1 MDEFE
6 TLLASG
12 KTAVERWVRARTSRP
27 ADAEDILQ
35 EIYLA
40 AFQSFSGLRNHDAFL
55 PWILSIAKRKYADW
69 YRAQT
74 RRREI
79 PMDQLPEKAAKMC
92 GRSGQKAGSSA
103 AFYRK
108 RSISHREEV

>member
-40 AFQSFSGLRNHDAFL
+40 AFQSFSGLRNHNAFL

-74 RRREI
+74 RRRS
-79 PMDQLPEKAAKMC
+79 PSKR
-92 GRSGQKAGSSA
+92 GSRRSAQAVVT
-103 AFYRK
+103 R
-108 RSISHREEV
+108 V

>member
-40 AFQSFSGLRNHDAFL
+40 AFQSFSGLRNHNAFL

-79 PMDQLPEKAAKMC
+79 PMDQLPERKKPLKN
-92 GRSGQKAGSSA
+92 SPW
-103 AFYRK
+103 RK
-108 RSISHREEV
+108 RWTCCPNGTV

>member
-40 AFQSFSGLRNHDAFL
+40 AFQSFSGLRNHNAFL
-55 PWILSIAKRKYADW
+55 PWILSIAKRKYADCSGVIFNPDS
-69 YRAQT
+69 RSDKRTLLMITIAS
-74 RRREI
+74 
-79 PMDQLPEKAAKMC
+79 PLEKIQPSLS
-92 GRSGQKAGSSA
+92 R
-103 AFYRK
+103 
-108 RSISHREEV
+108 